1 MTATT
6 PDIIDGAFRVV
17 ATTALPQQRR
27 SPNRQRAAVRIVL
40 WNFAFMAAIVALP
53 ILL

>member
-6 PDIIDGAFRVV
+6 PDIIDGAFRVIS
-17 ATTALPQQRR
+17 TTDLPRR
-27 SPNRQRAAVRIVL
+27 PSPNRKRAAVRIVL

>member
-1 MTATT
+1 MTTASPDFIDAT
-6 PDIIDGAFRVV
+6 FRVV
-17 ATTALPQQRR
+17 STTDLPQRR

-53 ILL
+53 ILF

>member
-6 PDIIDGAFRVV
+6 PEFIEGAFRVV
-17 ATTALPQQRR
+17 STTDLPQRR

-40 WNFAFMAAIVALP
+40 WNFAFIAAIVALP
-53 ILL
+53 ILF